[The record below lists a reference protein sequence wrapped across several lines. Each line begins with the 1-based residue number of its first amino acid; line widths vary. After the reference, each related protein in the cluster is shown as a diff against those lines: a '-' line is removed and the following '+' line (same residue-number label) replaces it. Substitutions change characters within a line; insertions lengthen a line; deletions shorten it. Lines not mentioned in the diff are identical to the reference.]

1 VPWVDTTSPHFHA
14 RHELSDDD
22 DVAQLLAL
30 LEGARETMVAVFP
43 TVPDDVGL
51 VVHPTAAALTLSQ
64 PYLPLLRRLSA
75 PASRRYLVGGFSE
88 HELHV
93 LPPRLMRERASNVEG
108 SLDMMLLA
116 PAALYAQLVVGAN
129 NPKLP
134 PPFRLGRLR
143 RYLRWAWLPTGAG
156 QYFSGQVQHTRPA
169 ISRRL
174 HEGSKPSFP
183 PSLRDAYLLGGTIY
197 DLLVRVEGV
206 EAAVK
211 LACELPASG
220 GPERAL
226 VRAFRGRD
234 FDAIQGEWRVHLSR
248 LAAGEPT

>member
-1 VPWVDTTSPHFHA
+1 VPWVETTSPHFHA
-14 RHELSDDD
+14 RHELRDDD

-30 LEGARETMVAVFP
+30 LEATREAMVSVFP
-43 TVPDDVGL
+43 AMPDDVGL
-51 VVHPTAAALTLSQ
+51 VVHPTAAALTMSQ

-75 PASRRYLVGGFSE
+75 PASRRYLVGGVAE

-93 LPPRLMRERASNVEG
+93 LPPRLMRERASNVAG
-108 SLDMMLLA
+108 SLDTMLLA

-134 PPFRLGRLR
+134 PPFRLGRLL
-143 RYLRWAWLPTGAG
+143 RYLRWAWLPIGAG
-156 QYFSGQVQHTRPA
+156 QYFSGQVQHARPA
-169 ISRRL
+169 ISLRL
-174 HEGSKPSFP
+174 HEGSKPAFP
-183 PSLRDAYLLGGTIY
+183 PSLRDAYLLGGSIY

-206 EAAVK
+206 QAAVK

-226 VRAFRGRD
+226 VHAFRGRD
-234 FDAIQGEWRVHLSR
+234 LQMIEGEWRVHLGR
-248 LAAGEPT
+248 LAAGEA